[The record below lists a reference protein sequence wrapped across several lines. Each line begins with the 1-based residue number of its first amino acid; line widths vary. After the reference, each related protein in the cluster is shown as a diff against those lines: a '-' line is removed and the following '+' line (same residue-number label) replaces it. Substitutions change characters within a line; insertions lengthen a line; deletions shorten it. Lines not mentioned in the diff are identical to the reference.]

1 MLSVGTDNMTPKE
14 MLYWYWAGGQV
25 LSVATDDMT
34 PGVQVLSVWTDDMTP
49 KEMMYWLLVYRQ
61 RKKIQQTFNF
71 N

>member
-1 MLSVGTDNMTPKE
+1 M
-14 MLYWYWAGGQV
+14 